1 MIVGAPGEQT
11 KTGAVTVIRGAP
23 DGWAR
28 NGNSVFGRSQPDV
41 PGDAAPGDLF
51 GWSVALVSVSDDDR
65 LDLAVIVGG
74 EQRLA
79 DAIVVFK
86 GGRGVFAPGE
96 TEVLRLR
103 RLDDDVA
110 KPKIN
115 RIRIGRPGDS

>member
-1 MIVGAPGEQT
+1 M
-11 KTGAVTVIRGAP
+11 
-23 DGWAR
+23 
-28 NGNSVFGRSQPDV
+28 
-41 PGDAAPGDLF
+41 
-51 GWSVALVSVSDDDR
+51 
-65 LDLAVIVGG
+65 IVGG
-74 EQRLA
+74 EERLA